1 MGIQRVPYLS
11 LSFVRVHESLVSR
24 KLVQRGRLV
33 SDVVK
38 KETERAAKRSMQ
50 VRGSREDLFLS
61 AERRAEQT
69 RRVCRSRPVARGE
82 TQCCIVALD
91 GPLTQVSECIRTRDT
106 RVYIPP
112 CRFFLASFSSFPNE
126 SPTPL
131 LLDSGLNKKS
141 EWYWITISFRIEKK
155 NHDCKKLSHLYI
167 C

>member
-11 LSFVRVHESLVSR
+11 LSFVRVRGPLVSR

-38 KETERAAKRSMQ
+38 KETGREAKRSTQ

-112 CRFFLASFSSFPNE
+112 CRFYLASFSSPFSNAPR
-126 SPTPL
+126 TPL
-131 LLDSGLNKKS
+131 LLD
-141 EWYWITISFRIEKK
+141 I
-155 NHDCKKLSHLYI
+155 DAA
-167 C
+167 